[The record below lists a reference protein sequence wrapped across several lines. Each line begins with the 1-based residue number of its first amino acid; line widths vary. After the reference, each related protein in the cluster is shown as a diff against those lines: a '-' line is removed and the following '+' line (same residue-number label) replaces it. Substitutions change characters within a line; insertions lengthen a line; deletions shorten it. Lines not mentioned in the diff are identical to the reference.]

1 VSRKKENTVSVAVH
15 GIEYAAFARLKWQ
28 QLLRGCSVI
37 VAVLAVAG
45 IVLMALGRMPE
56 NVPVTSLLVVVLLV
70 LGLMAV
76 FRSGI
81 RKEYRASGLAR
92 VELRYDFDRDGWT
105 VKQGN
110 SQVRVLWAKTHRVQ
124 RTDRA
129 LMLYPNRKSVNLVPL
144 RFMTQEQLTQIL
156 NWVQGK
162 K

>member
-28 QLLRGCSVI
+28 QLLRVCSLI

-45 IVLMALGRMPE
+45 IALVATGRITE
-56 NVPVTSLLVVVLLV
+56 DVPVTSLLVVVLLV
-70 LGLMAV
+70 LAMMAI

-81 RKEYRASGLAR
+81 RREYRAAGLAN

-105 VKQGN
+105 VKQGS
-110 SQVRVLWAKTHRVQ
+110 SQVRVLWANTHRVQ
-124 RTDRA
+124 RTNQA

-144 RFMTQEQLTQIL
+144 RFMTQAQLDQVL
-156 NWVQGK
+156 GWVQGK